1 MDAGEL
7 ESGDLFAECLER
19 IRTLNSQ
26 FNAFISVVGRAP
38 GAMRAPQVSDGG
50 ASERG
55 PLMGVPLAVKDLIDV
70 AGLPTTGG
78 SRFFGKEP
86 AQRDAFVI
94 QRLRE
99 AGALIIGKT
108 NLHEIAL
115 GVTNNNPHFGACRNP
130 WDTKRIPGGSSGGS
144 AVAVATGMALGALG
158 TDTGGSIR
166 IPAALCGVVGL
177 KPGYGRVSLRGVM
190 PLSWNLD
197 HVGPITRSV
206 RDAALLLQ
214 CMDGFDEEDPGCVR
228 RERDDLVGQLGAG
241 IKGLKVGLA
250 VGDYIN
256 MANAEVLAAV
266 REAARVL
273 QVLDAVITETEPPGL
288 QAAARANLIMTQADA
303 ANFHADRLKT
313 HPYWFGED
321 VRRRLEAGAI
331 STATEYAAA
340 HRTQAGV
347 RRQLEIFFEQ
357 NDVLILP
364 TTPIGAP
371 LIEGQDA
378 VEQAR
383 MLTRYTAP
391 FNLTGLPALSVPC
404 GFTQAGLPVGLQIVG
419 APWTEALVLRVGH
432 AYEQATD
439 WHARTPPLSL

>member
-1 MDAGEL
+1 MEAGEL
-7 ESGDLFAECLER
+7 EPDDLIAGCLER
-19 IRTLNSQ
+19 IRTLNPQ
-26 FNAFISVVGRAP
+26 FNAFISAVDAAP
-38 GAMRAPQVSDGG
+38 GAVRAPQVSDDGT
-50 ASERG
+50 SRRR
-55 PLMGVPLAVKDLIDV
+55 LLLGVPLAVKDLIDV

-86 AQRDAFVI
+86 APKDAFVI

-115 GVTNNNPHFGACRNP
+115 GVTNNNPHFGTCRNP

-177 KPGYGRVSLRGVM
+177 KPSYGRVSMRGVM

-256 MANAEVLAAV
+256 VANTEVLAAV

-273 QVLDAVITETEPPGL
+273 HELGAVVTETEPPGL
-288 QAAARANLIMTQADA
+288 HDAARANLIMTQADA
-303 ANFHADRLKT
+303 ATVHADRLKT
-313 HPYWFGED
+313 HPDWFGED
-321 VRRRLEAGAI
+321 VRRRLETGAVCA
-331 STATEYAAA
+331 ATEYAAT
-340 HRTQAGV
+340 HRTQAVV
-347 RRQLEIFFEQ
+347 RRQLEIYFEE

-364 TTPIGAP
+364 TTPIAAP
-371 LIEGQDA
+371 LIKGQDA

-383 MLTRYTAP
+383 RLTRYTAP